1 MKTAWLLL
9 FLSAVCFTLAGCA
22 TPAETS
28 VAIAAVGASAAAL
41 VEVIAPLL
49 SPEDLAR
56 MQLTASNIDGTV
68 QATSNAV
75 RTIVDAI
82 TAMKGTVGEQFA
94 HHAQTIAK
102 ATESIAAM
110 PSREEVYLVNG
121 GSASAALGASRALS
135 AVKHRK
141 RGNA

>member
-1 MKTAWLLL
+1 MFLLAAL
-9 FLSAVCFTLAGCA
+9 CFFLAGCA
-22 TPAETS
+22 TPADTG

-56 MQLTASNIDGTV
+56 MQLTASSIDGTV

-75 RTIVDAI
+75 RTIVEAI
-82 TAMKGTVGEQFA
+82 TAMKGTVGMQFE
-94 HHAQTIAK
+94 HHAQTLAK

-110 PSREEVYLVNG
+110 PSREEVYLVNA
-121 GSASAALGASRALS
+121 GSASTALGASRALS
-135 AVKHRK
+135 AVKHSKRK
-141 RGNA
+141 PAA